1 MRTYS
6 KSLSKKQVFWLYSYS
21 LQLEIEINNK
31 KYKVIWKT
39 KQTDVIS

>member
-6 KSLSKKQVFWLYSYS
+6 KSLSKKQVFWLHIYS